1 MRLGRAKTKLKY
13 WPRKLTLRIA
23 LLYSIVFSVVLIALN
38 ASVLYGLKFYLIYQ
52 ALDQVNS
59 QSDIIINKLKD
70 VNGNINLSDKDLI
83 FAGPA
88 NENIYTKIVDGSGKV
103 IYMSRGMEKIS
114 IPYNE
119 NINIPVKIDKD
130 NKDIAYINTVVKV
143 NDKILYIQVVK
154 DMENEYFFLKLL
166 FVLMFVADAIGIF
179 MSLIAGYFVTKRAL
193 RPVDYMT
200 KEVREI
206 DAHGLNKRLKIY
218 GNDDELTR
226 LAKTFND
233 MLDRL
238 EDSFRRQNTFVSDA
252 SHELRTPISV
262 IKGYVDMLD
271 RWGKNDR
278 AVLQEAIDA
287 IKKET
292 DDMEKLIE
300 RLLLLAKGD
309 SKTLNLNKEQ
319 FILNDVINEVVE
331 EIKML
336 SEDRKIIVKN
346 ESNINIMADKNLIK
360 ELIRIFMD
368 NAVKYTEPDGN
379 IEILC
384 RADKANAYITIKDN
398 GIGIPDKDISRI
410 FDRFYRVDKARAKE
424 TGGSGLG
431 LSIAKRIIDEHGG
444 NVIVKSE
451 IGKGTEFIIILP
463 VA

>member
-1 MRLGRAKTKLKY
+1 MSSGRAKMKIKY

-23 LLYSIVFSVVLIALN
+23 LLYSIVFSGVLIALN

-52 ALDQVNS
+52 ALDQVKS

-83 FAGPA
+83 FAGSA
-88 NENIYTKIVDGSGKV
+88 NENIYTKIVDSSGKV
-103 IYMSRGMEKIS
+103 IYTSRGMKEIS
-114 IPYNE
+114 IPYKE
-119 NINIPVKIDKD
+119 NIDIPVKIDKD
-130 NKDIAYINTVVKV
+130 NKDLAYVNTLVKV
-143 NDKILYIQVVK
+143 GDGILYIQVVK
-154 DMENEYFFLKLL
+154 NMENEYFFLKLL
-166 FVLMFVADAIGIF
+166 FALMFIADAIGIF
-179 MSLIAGYFVTKRAL
+179 VSFIAGYIVTKRAL

-238 EDSFRRQNTFVSDA
+238 EDSFRRQDTFVSDA

-271 RWGKNDR
+271 RWGKDNR

-287 IKKET
+287 IKKEI
-292 DDMEKLIE
+292 DDMEKLIK

-309 SKTLNLNKEQ
+309 SKTLKLNKEQ
-319 FILNDVINEVVE
+319 FILSDVINEVVE

-336 SEDRKIIVKN
+336 SEDRNIIVKIEN
-346 ESNINIMADKNLIK
+346 NIKIVADKNLIK

-368 NAVKYTEPDGN
+368 NAVKYTESDGN
-379 IEILC
+379 IEIIC
-384 RADKANAYITIKDN
+384 RTDKANAYIIIKDD
-398 GIGIPDKDISRI
+398 GIGIPNKDISRI

-424 TGGSGLG
+424 TGGTGLG

-444 NVIVKSE
+444 NVMVKSE
-451 IGKGTEFIIILP
+451 ISKGTEFTITLP
-463 VA
+463 VV

>member
-1 MRLGRAKTKLKY
+1 MKLKY
-13 WPRKLTLRIA
+13 WSRKLTLKIA
-23 LLYSIVFSVVLIALN
+23 ILYSIVFSAVLVALN
-38 ASVLYGLKFYLIYQ
+38 ASILYGLKFYLIYQ
-52 ALDQVNS
+52 ALDQVNN
-59 QSDIIINKLKD
+59 QSNIIINKLND
-70 VNGNINLSDKDLI
+70 VNGNVNLSDKNLI
-83 FAGPA
+83 FEGSA
-88 NENIYTKIVDGSGKV
+88 NENIYTKIADGSGRI
-103 IYMSRGMEKIS
+103 IYMSKEMKEIN
-114 IPYNE
+114 IPYKE
-119 NINIPVKIDKD
+119 NINMPVKIDKD
-130 NKDIAYINTVVKV
+130 NKDLAYVNKLTKV
-143 NDKILYIQVVK
+143 NNEILYIQVVK

-166 FVLMFVADAIGIF
+166 FALMFVADAIGIF
-179 MSLIAGYFVTKRAL
+179 ISLIAGYFVTKRAL

-262 IKGYVDMLD
+262 LKGYIDMLD

-278 AVLQEAIDA
+278 TVLQEAINA

-309 SKTLNLNKEQ
+309 SKTLKLNKEQ
-319 FILNDVINEVVE
+319 FVLSGVINEVVE

-336 SEDRKIIVKN
+336 NKDRNIIAKIEDGIKII
-346 ESNINIMADKNLIK
+346 ADKNLIK
-360 ELIRIFMD
+360 ELIRIFID
-368 NAVKYTEPDGN
+368 NAIKYTEPGGN
-379 IEILC
+379 IEVLS
-384 RADKANAYITIKDN
+384 RTNKVNVYITIKDD
-398 GIGIPDKDISRI
+398 GIGIPYEDIPRI

-424 TGGSGLG
+424 TGGAGLG
-431 LSIAKRIIDEHGG
+431 LSIAKRIIDEHKG
-444 NVIVKSE
+444 NVTVKSKMNE
-451 IGKGTEFIIILP
+451 GTEFVITLP
-463 VA
+463 IV